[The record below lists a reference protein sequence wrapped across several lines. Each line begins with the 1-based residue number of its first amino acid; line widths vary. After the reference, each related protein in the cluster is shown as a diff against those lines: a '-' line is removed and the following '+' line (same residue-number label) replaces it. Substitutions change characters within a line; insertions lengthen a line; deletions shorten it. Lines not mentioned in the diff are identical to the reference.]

1 MLGDVEVYYAS
12 AGLTADTLDK
22 HCLHMGLSKNSE
34 SPNPLFIICALK
46 WIGISRQ
53 SPNIILLVVLV
64 YIYIDT
70 YTHTYHHISIY
81 PMFLLYPLIP
91 PYIPIG
97 WWLLCPRNVST
108 SPGPTRGHHF
118 VAASASNFGQADIC
132 VSRRCTQGASVSKCN
147 SDIETYPSS
156 RVGWLCGKIC
166 QR

>member
-70 YTHTYHHISIY
+70 YTHISSHINISHVPIISPYTPIY
-81 PMFLLYPLIP
+81 PDRM
-91 PYIPIG
+91 
-97 WWLLCPRNVST
+97 VASMST
-108 SPGPTRGHHF
+108 
-118 VAASASNFGQADIC
+118 
-132 VSRRCTQGASVSKCN
+132 
-147 SDIETYPSS
+147 
-156 RVGWLCGKIC
+156 
-166 QR
+166 